1 MYSLYVMIIRNISCE
16 YILQSIPQMLYN
28 ISCSNEKEFINMVR
42 LKDVA
47 NYAGVSVSTVSRVL
61 NNSTR
66 VDPVT
71 RANVEEAMH
80 TLGYRPDDIARRLKK
95 NSSEVIGVIIPD
107 ISNPFFASVVR
118 GVEREAVASGYSV
131 VLCDTDSSV
140 SAERNAVS
148 LLEGQRVAGIISA
161 SVAAEDEFK
170 EIYNN
175 LSANV
180 VFIDNLPPHFGTFS
194 TVTIDNFRAAFELA
208 SVLCSAGKRD
218 IGIIS
223 GPDNESS
230 AAERLKGFLS
240 ALEYHGV
247 EIRPERIAKG
257 DNGYESGY
265 DSMKKMIANGVP
277 DALLAG
283 NNFMAY
289 GAVKAITEES
299 LSFPTDIAVA
309 AFDIIDY
316 SQLVRHKFISA
327 NQPAADIGVEAAKIC
342 IEKSVKDVVLPH
354 SIE

>member
-1 MYSLYVMIIRNISCE
+1 
-16 YILQSIPQMLYN
+16 
-28 ISCSNEKEFINMVR
+28 MVR

-71 RANVEEAMH
+71 RSNVENAMH
-80 TLGYRPDDIARRLKK
+80 VLGYRPDDIARRLKK

-107 ISNPFFASVVR
+107 ISNPFFANVVR

-131 VLCDTDSSV
+131 VLCDTDSSII
-140 SAERNAVS
+140 AERNAVE

-161 SVAAEDEFK
+161 SVADKDGFED
-170 EIYNN
+170 IYTN

-194 TVTIDNFRAAFELA
+194 TVTIDNFKASFELA
-208 SVLCSAGKRD
+208 SILCSTGKRN
-218 IGIIS
+218 ISIIA
-223 GPDNESS
+223 GPSNESS

-240 ALEYHGV
+240 ALEYHGI
-247 EIRPERIAKG
+247 EIKNDNIAEG
-257 DNGYESGY
+257 DNGYDSGY
-265 DSMKKMIANGVP
+265 SCMKKILSRGTP
-277 DALLAG
+277 DALLAC

-289 GAVKAITEES
+289 GAVKAIMEAS
-299 LSFPTDIAVA
+299 LKFPTDISVA

-316 SQLVRHKFISA
+316 SQLVRQKFISA

-342 IEKSVKDVVLPH
+342 IEKTIKDVVLPH
-354 SIE
+354 NID